1 MLQQLLGGV
10 GCKVKEQHLIQLFQ
24 TIKEYYPAFPDKGTL
39 DIKVWEEAGDKL
51 KSLQDSGVSIGPQNL
66 LTWELVKTALTPI
79 WAKRQELVTEDD
91 KESSSEE
98 EVTYDIVEEP
108 AKKVLPTAPPEDL
121 PHNRHSLLQ
130 LWECSSSQDDSPPR
144 QPENSDRYPFRAM

>member
-1 MLQQLLGGV
+1 M
-10 GCKVKEQHLIQLFQ
+10 
-24 TIKEYYPAFPDKGTL
+24 KEYYPAFPDKGTL
-39 DIKVWEEAGDKL
+39 DIEVWEEAGDKF
-51 KSLQDSGVSIGPQNL
+51 KSLQDSGLPIGTQNL

-79 WAKRQELVTEDD
+79 WAKRQELVTEDN

-121 PHNRHSLLQ
+121 PHSQRSLLQ
-130 LWECSSSQDDSPPR
+130 LWECSSLRDDSLPR
-144 QPENSDRYPFRAM
+144 GPENSDRYPVRAM